1 MKKRDIINIIII
13 LALIAVGTYRLL
25 NRKNTFSETQFLMDT
40 IVTIRIET
48 KEKNGDDIINQAFK
62 LMENYED
69 KLSFYKA
76 GSTLSEF
83 NEGKQSSLYLD
94 KDFQQIFELA
104 ALVCTETDSLYEVSI
119 GRLSELWDYDA
130 KIVPEQ
136 ESIDNAMHFIGF
148 DKLKFN
154 NDELIMPEGFKINL
168 GSLAKGYIIDR
179 TVEFLIENNVSAGYV
194 NAGGDIRIFGQKKPL
209 TIGIQHPRNE
219 QNQIIDALKVQNKSI
234 VTSGDYERFFI
245 VDGVRYHHILDP
257 RTGYP
262 SRNAVS
268 VTVISDSAFLA
279 DAYSTA
285 LFLLEPQKA
294 LDLVESKNDLEAVI
308 LTEENGE
315 IKKYESSG
323 IKYYRSEK

>member
-1 MKKRDIINIIII
+1 
-13 LALIAVGTYRLL
+13 
-25 NRKNTFSETQFLMDT
+25 MDT

-48 KEKNGDDIINQAFK
+48 KEKNGEDIINKAFK

-69 KLSFYKA
+69 KLSFYKV
-76 GSTLSEF
+76 GSTLREF
-83 NEGKQSSLYLD
+83 NDGRQSSLELD
-94 KDFQQIFELA
+94 ADFQQIFELA
-104 ALVCTETDSLYEVSI
+104 ALVYTETDSLYEVSI

-136 ESIDNAMHFIGF
+136 KSIDNALHFIGF
-148 DKLKFN
+148 DKLTFN

-294 LDLVESKNDLEAVI
+294 LDLVESKVDLEAVI

-323 IKYYRSEK
+323 IQNYRSEK